1 MPQMQLG
8 PIQGVLQEV
17 ELEVSQM
24 QLGHM
29 QETGV
34 SAHRSQI
41 LAIAIAVDGV
51 LDLASG
57 SV

>member
-1 MPQMQLG
+1 MQLG